1 MIVTNLLWPIS
12 RSVEWSEHWGGE
24 VVRAGVASPLAEDE
38 NDERDAE
45 DDDDDDVDK
54 PTVDDR
60 EKISKGAL

>member
-1 MIVTNLLWPIS
+1 M
-12 RSVEWSEHWGGE
+12 EWSEHWGGE

-54 PTVDDR
+54 TTVDDR
-60 EKISKGAL
+60 ETISKGAL